1 MLTSLTYLST
11 EGSGPAALRIVAPPS
26 DSRTPTHFIALIDVS
41 ESMSDRSKL
50 THVKHCMSL
59 LLRFL
64 APEDYVSLITF
75 GNESQIVLNRV
86 SAVAAQTP
94 ILEHAI
100 ESLQTDGCTNFS
112 AGLGSVRQI
121 LEEASAAACPAKPGL
136 LILTDGHANRGVC
149 DSSTLQKAVERIHEL
164 YPTLSFSFVAYGT
177 DHNASL
183 MKTMTDAVLGSYSI
197 VENMEGAAVAMGDSL
212 GSIISCVAQN
222 IVVEFPAGT
231 TAHGPYTID
240 PRGRL
245 VLGDLYAGSETM
257 VLVEA
262 AAGPVTVSGV
272 TLPTLD
278 PFRQEAAATLDTA
291 PNTEIDVT
299 RLRYRC
305 ANLFRQ
311 IRTALTSNSTDIS
324 HITSQVASFRE
335 ALDDPRFVDHP
346 VVAMLKTEFYS
357 LSAALQNIHAGSS
370 DRLISQLAQHE
381 AFTSLLRGTT
391 TTIVPEMTTPLR
403 RTRAVAGGGR
413 AQFRS
418 IGSHASDTDPDCPSI
433 PPPTAFCS
441 PMSSTRQRDVTE
453 LMRAASQQP
462 QPPTDDDEHT
472 EDEA

>member
-1 MLTSLTYLST
+1 
-11 EGSGPAALRIVAPPS
+11 
-26 DSRTPTHFIALIDVS
+26 
-41 ESMSDRSKL
+41 
-50 THVKHCMSL
+50 MSL

-75 GNESQIVLNRV
+75 GNASEIVLNRV

-94 ILEHAI
+94 VIEHAI
-100 ESLQTDGCTNFS
+100 ESLHTDGCTNFS
-112 AGLGSVRQI
+112 AGLGSVRQV
-121 LEEASAAACPAKPGL
+121 LEEATAVACPAKPGL

-164 YPTLSFSFVAYGT
+164 YPSLSFSFVAYGT
-177 DHNASL
+177 DHNAAL

-212 GSIISCVAQN
+212 GSIISCAAQN
-222 IVVEFPAGT
+222 IIVEFPAGT
-231 TAHGPYTID
+231 TAHGPYSID
-240 PRGRL
+240 ARGRL

-262 AAGPVTVSGV
+262 TAGPVTVCGV

-278 PFRQEAAATLDTA
+278 PFRQEATTTLDAT

-305 ANLFRQ
+305 SNLFRQ

-335 ALDDPRFVDHP
+335 ALNEPRFADHP
-346 VVAMLKTEFYS
+346 VVAMLKAEFYS
-357 LSAALQNIHAGSS
+357 LDAALQNIYTGDS
-370 DRLISQLAQHE
+370 DRLVSQLAQHE

-391 TTIVPEMTTPLR
+391 TTILPETTPLR

-413 AQFRS
+413 GQFRAIGRRRTSSGS
-418 IGSHASDTDPDCPSI
+418 IDMDPVCCGVPSAPI
-433 PPPTAFCS
+433 AFCS
-441 PMSSTRQRDVTE
+441 PTSSTRQRDVTE
-453 LMRAASQQP
+453 LMRAASQQQAP
-462 QPPTDDDEHT
+462 VGKDDT
-472 EDEA
+472 EDEE